1 MAKPIIASLPSP
13 DIDRNS
19 GSLSRSSFI
28 ADFRKSRDAAEAIL
42 AISRKDSD
50 EMYEYQ
56 YDHGNSLENHNSAD
70 MTFERDERKLY
81 YPSSLIGSTRELGD
95 EKLNEQFRFY
105 RQECIEAALAAGV
118 TVPLDIL
125 ESRNNDFTA
134 FVDHRGPRYLLSIM
148 HSYSDSIHLQRVG
161 SA

>member
-105 RQECIEAALAAGV
+105 RQECI
-118 TVPLDIL
+118 
-125 ESRNNDFTA
+125 
-134 FVDHRGPRYLLSIM
+134 
-148 HSYSDSIHLQRVG
+148 
-161 SA
+161 